1 MNFKDM
7 KKSFHLLLCLVALL
21 PLQAQE
27 KVWPEGR
34 TYEATYQYSDTY
46 NPGKNKIY
54 RKGWIDFNKNGV
66 KDVYEDPSASVEA
79 RIEDLLA
86 QMTLEEKTCQL
97 VTLYGYHRVLKDEL
111 PTPRWKT
118 RLWKDGVGAIDEHL
132 NSFHSTTKPAYK
144 SEYTWP
150 ASKHAWALNTVQ
162 KWFVEETR
170 LGIPVDFTN
179 EGIHGNESLRSTG
192 FPTPLGL
199 GATWDKELLNE
210 VGRVTGREARMM
222 GYTNTYGPIL
232 DVIRDQRWGRC
243 EESFGESPYL
253 VAELGIQF
261 TRGLQENVLSTG
273 KHFLAYSNNKGARE
287 AEARCDPQMSP
298 RELEYIHAYVWRRVV
313 SEAGLMG
320 AMVSY
325 NDYDGLPMASSH
337 YWMVERMRDEWGFRG
352 YIVSDSEAVEYLHT
366 KHRTAA
372 SQKEAAAQ
380 SILGGMNVRCTFR
393 EPDTFVLPLREAIAE
408 GMVPMAVIDDRVRDV
423 LRAKFLLGLFD
434 DPYQRDLKGADEE
447 VEKAE
452 NQAVSL
458 QASRESAVLLKNTGV
473 LPLQLENLKR
483 IAVVGPNATA
493 IEYARNHY
501 GPKDIDVV
509 SPLDGI
515 KALVG
520 DRAEVNYVQ
529 GCELVDPAWPDS
541 ELYPRPL
548 SVAEQAGIDEAVDLA
563 RESDV
568 VVAVMGGSHRTCGES
583 RSRSSLDL
591 PGRQRDLLMA
601 LHATGKPVVLVLVN
615 GRALSINW
623 EDAYLPAILE
633 MWYPGPY
640 GGTALAEILFG
651 AYNPGGKTTTTFP
664 RSVGQIPFNFPYKP
678 NSQSDSQPGLGP
690 AGKAARVNGPLYPFG
705 FGLSYTTFRYANLQL
720 AAAPAFA
727 AAASAAATSAAPTLA
742 AAADA
747 PSSQENRGYA
757 PLGQS
762 SAASCASA
770 ADAPLVIE
778 AGQSVMVSVE
788 VTNTGNMA
796 GDEVVQL
803 YIKDDCSS
811 VISYERQLAGFE
823 RIHLLPGETRTVTFT
838 VGPDRMQL
846 LDASYHWVVEPGTF
860 TLFAGPSSED
870 LPLSAS
876 FFVR

>member
-1 MNFKDM
+1 MQPF
-7 KKSFHLLLCLVALL
+7 FHTLLALVAVL

-27 KVWPEGR
+27 
-34 TYEATYQYSDTY
+34 YSDTY
-46 NPGKNKIY
+46 SPGKNKIY

-66 KDVYEDPSASVEA
+66 RDIYENPAARLED
-79 RIEDLLA
+79 RIEDLLK

-132 NSFHSTTKPAYK
+132 NSFYSSTKPAYQ

-337 YWMVERMRDEWGFRG
+337 YWMVERLRDEWGFRG

-366 KHRTAA
+366 KHRTAS

-423 LRAKFLLGLFD
+423 LRAKFL
-434 DPYQRDLKGADEE
+434 EE

-452 NQAVSL
+452 NQEVSL
-458 QASRESAVLLKNTGV
+458 RASRESAVLLKNTGV
-473 LPLQLENLKR
+473 LPLKLESLKR

-501 GPKDIDVV
+501 GPKDIPVV
-509 SPLDGI
+509 SPLEGI
-515 KALVG
+515 KTFVG
-520 DRAEVNYVQ
+520 DRATVSYVQ
-529 GCELVDPAWPDS
+529 GCDLVDANWPDS
-541 ELYPRPL
+541 ELFPTPL
-548 SVAEQAGIDEAVDLA
+548 TRQEQAGIDEAVALA

-601 LHATGKPVVLVLVN
+601 LHATGKPVVLVLIN

-623 EDAYLPAILE
+623 EDRNLPAILE
-633 MWYPGPY
+633 MWYPGPH
-640 GGTALAEILFG
+640 GGTALAEVLFG
-651 AYNPGGKTTTTFP
+651 AFNPGGKTTTTFP

-678 NSQSDSQPGLGP
+678 LSQSDSYPGLGP
-690 AGKAARVNGPLYPFG
+690 SGKAARVNGPLYPFG

-720 AAAPAFA
+720 AAAPASAAAPAFA
-727 AAASAAATSAAPTLA
+727 AAADAPSSQENRGYAPQGQSSAASCAS
-742 AAADA
+742 AADA

-788 VTNTGNMA
+788 VTNTGDLA

-811 VISYERQLAGFE
+811 VITYERQLAGFE

-846 LDASYHWVVEPGTF
+846 LDASCHWVVEPGTF

-876 FFVR
+876 FLVR

>member
-1 MNFKDM
+1 M
-7 KKSFHLLLCLVALL
+7 KQLRYVLLALVAVL

-27 KVWPEGR
+27 
-34 TYEATYQYSDTY
+34 YSDTY
-46 NPGKNKIY
+46 SPGKNKIY

-66 KDVYEDPSASVEA
+66 KDLYENPAARLEA
-79 RIEDLLA
+79 RIEDLLK

-132 NSFHSTTKPAYK
+132 NSFYSSTKPAYQ

-337 YWMVERMRDEWGFRG
+337 YWMVERLRKEWGFQG
-352 YIVSDSEAVEYLHT
+352 YIVSDSDAVEFLYT
-366 KHRTAA
+366 KHRTAD
-372 SQKEAAAQ
+372 SMKEAAAQ
-380 SILGGMNVRCTFR
+380 SILGGMNVRCTFQ

-408 GMVPMAVIDDRVRDV
+408 GRVPMAVIDDRVRDV
-423 LRAKFLLGLFD
+423 LRAKFVLGLFD

-458 QASRESAVLLKNTGV
+458 RSSRESAVLLKNDGV
-473 LPLQLENLKR
+473 LPLQLESLKR

-501 GPKDIDVV
+501 GPKDIPVV
-509 SPLDGI
+509 SPLEGI
-515 KALVG
+515 KTFVG
-520 DRAEVNYVQ
+520 DRATVSYVQ
-529 GCELVDPAWPDS
+529 GCDLVDANWPDS
-541 ELYPRPL
+541 ELFPTPL
-548 SVAEQAGIDEAVDLA
+548 TRQEQAGIDEAVALA
-563 RESDV
+563 RENDV

-601 LHATGKPVVLVLVN
+601 LHATGKPVVLVLIN

-633 MWYPGPY
+633 MWYPGPH
-640 GGTALAEILFG
+640 GGTALAEVLFG

-678 NSQSDSQPGLGP
+678 LSQSDSYPGLGP
-690 AGKAARVNGPLYPFG
+690 SGKAARVNGALYPFG
-705 FGLSYTTFRYANLQL
+705 FGLSYTTFRYDNLQL
-720 AAAPAFA
+720 AAAPASA
-727 AAASAAATSAAPTLA
+727 SPASVSPASASLESRASAAEGAPSSESRAFAAE
-742 AAADA
+742 DA

-757 PLGQS
+757 PQGQP
-762 SAASCASA
+762 SAAIE
-770 ADAPLVIE
+770 IE
-778 AGQSVMVSVE
+778 AGQSVIVSVE

>member
-1 MNFKDM
+1 M
-7 KKSFHLLLCLVALL
+7 KPFFHTLLALVAVL

-27 KVWPEGR
+27 
-34 TYEATYQYSDTY
+34 YSDTY
-46 NPGKNKIY
+46 SPGKNTIY

-66 KDVYEDPSASVEA
+66 RDIYENPAARLED
-79 RIEDLLA
+79 RIEDLLK

-132 NSFHSTTKPAYK
+132 NSFYSSTKPAYQ
-144 SEYTWP
+144 SAYTWP

-337 YWMVERMRDEWGFRG
+337 YWMVERLRDEWGFRG

-366 KHRTAA
+366 KHRTAS

-380 SILGGMNVRCTFR
+380 SIRGGMNVRCTFR

-408 GMVPMAVIDDRVRDV
+408 GMVPMAVIDDRR
-423 LRAKFLLGLFD
+423 
-434 DPYQRDLKGADEE
+434 
-447 VEKAE
+447 
-452 NQAVSL
+452 
-458 QASRESAVLLKNTGV
+458 
-473 LPLQLENLKR
+473 
-483 IAVVGPNATA
+483 
-493 IEYARNHY
+493 
-501 GPKDIDVV
+501 
-509 SPLDGI
+509 
-515 KALVG
+515 
-520 DRAEVNYVQ
+520 
-529 GCELVDPAWPDS
+529 
-541 ELYPRPL
+541 
-548 SVAEQAGIDEAVDLA
+548 
-563 RESDV
+563 
-568 VVAVMGGSHRTCGES
+568 
-583 RSRSSLDL
+583 
-591 PGRQRDLLMA
+591 
-601 LHATGKPVVLVLVN
+601 
-615 GRALSINW
+615 
-623 EDAYLPAILE
+623 
-633 MWYPGPY
+633 
-640 GGTALAEILFG
+640 
-651 AYNPGGKTTTTFP
+651 
-664 RSVGQIPFNFPYKP
+664 
-678 NSQSDSQPGLGP
+678 
-690 AGKAARVNGPLYPFG
+690 
-705 FGLSYTTFRYANLQL
+705 
-720 AAAPAFA
+720 
-727 AAASAAATSAAPTLA
+727 
-742 AAADA
+742 
-747 PSSQENRGYA
+747 
-757 PLGQS
+757 
-762 SAASCASA
+762 
-770 ADAPLVIE
+770 
-778 AGQSVMVSVE
+778 
-788 VTNTGNMA
+788 
-796 GDEVVQL
+796 
-803 YIKDDCSS
+803 
-811 VISYERQLAGFE
+811 
-823 RIHLLPGETRTVTFT
+823 
-838 VGPDRMQL
+838 
-846 LDASYHWVVEPGTF
+846 
-860 TLFAGPSSED
+860 
-870 LPLSAS
+870 
-876 FFVR
+876 

>member
-1 MNFKDM
+1 M
-7 KKSFHLLLCLVALL
+7 KPFFHTLLALVAVL

-27 KVWPEGR
+27 
-34 TYEATYQYSDTY
+34 YSDTY
-46 NPGKNKIY
+46 SPGKNKIY

-66 KDVYEDPSASVEA
+66 RDIYENPAARLED
-79 RIEDLLA
+79 RIEDLLK

-132 NSFHSTTKPAYK
+132 NSFYSSTKPAYQ

-179 EGIHGNESLRSTG
+179 EGIHGNESLRATG

-337 YWMVERMRDEWGFRG
+337 YWMVERLRDEWGFRG

-366 KHRTAA
+366 KHRTAS

-423 LRAKFLLGLFD
+423 L
-434 DPYQRDLKGADEE
+434 KGADEE

-452 NQAVSL
+452 NQEVSL
-458 QASRESAVLLKNTGV
+458 RASRESAVLLKNDGV
-473 LPLQLENLKR
+473 LPLKLEDLKR

-509 SPLDGI
+509 SPLEGI

-520 DRAEVNYVQ
+520 GKAEVAYVQ
-529 GCELVDPAWPDS
+529 GCDLVDPNWPES
-541 ELYPRPL
+541 ELFPTPL
-548 SVAEQAGIDEAVDLA
+548 TRQEQDGIDEAVALA

-583 RSRSSLDL
+583 RSRTSLDL

-601 LHATGKPVVLVLVN
+601 LHATGKPVVLVLIN
-615 GRALSINW
+615 GRALSVNW
-623 EDAYLPAILE
+623 EDRNLPAILE
-633 MWYPGPY
+633 MWYPGPH
-640 GGTALAEILFG
+640 GGTALAEVLFG

-678 NSQSDSQPGLGP
+678 LSQSDSYPGLGP
-690 AGKAARVNGPLYPFG
+690 SGKAARVNGPLYPFG

-727 AAASAAATSAAPTLA
+727 AAA
-742 AAADA
+742 DA
-747 PSSQENRGYA
+747 PSSQENRGY
-757 PLGQS
+757 
-762 SAASCASA
+762 
-770 ADAPLVIE
+770 APLVIE

-788 VTNTGNMA
+788 VTNTGDLA

-811 VISYERQLAGFE
+811 VITYERQLAGFE

-846 LDASYHWVVEPGTF
+846 LDASCHWVVEPGTF

-876 FFVR
+876 FLVR

>member
-1 MNFKDM
+1 M
-7 KKSFHLLLCLVALL
+7 KPFFHTLLALVAVL

-27 KVWPEGR
+27 
-34 TYEATYQYSDTY
+34 YSDTY
-46 NPGKNKIY
+46 SPGKNKIY

-66 KDVYEDPSASVEA
+66 RDIYENPAARLED
-79 RIEDLLA
+79 RIEDLLK

-132 NSFHSTTKPAYK
+132 NSFYSSTKPAYQ

-337 YWMVERMRDEWGFRG
+337 YWMVERLRDEWGFRG

-366 KHRTAA
+366 KHRTAS

-452 NQAVSL
+452 NQEVSL
-458 QASRESAVLLKNTGV
+458 RASRESAVLLKNDGV
-473 LPLQLENLKR
+473 LPLKLEDLKR

-509 SPLDGI
+509 SPLEGI

-520 DRAEVNYVQ
+520 GKAEVAYVQ
-529 GCELVDPAWPDS
+529 GCDLVDP
-541 ELYPRPL
+541 
-548 SVAEQAGIDEAVDLA
+548 
-563 RESDV
+563 
-568 VVAVMGGSHRTCGES
+568 
-583 RSRSSLDL
+583 
-591 PGRQRDLLMA
+591 
-601 LHATGKPVVLVLVN
+601 N
-615 GRALSINW
+615 
-623 EDAYLPAILE
+623 
-633 MWYPGPY
+633 
-640 GGTALAEILFG
+640 
-651 AYNPGGKTTTTFP
+651 
-664 RSVGQIPFNFPYKP
+664 
-678 NSQSDSQPGLGP
+678 
-690 AGKAARVNGPLYPFG
+690 
-705 FGLSYTTFRYANLQL
+705 
-720 AAAPAFA
+720 
-727 AAASAAATSAAPTLA
+727 
-742 AAADA
+742 
-747 PSSQENRGYA
+747 
-757 PLGQS
+757 
-762 SAASCASA
+762 
-770 ADAPLVIE
+770 
-778 AGQSVMVSVE
+778 
-788 VTNTGNMA
+788 
-796 GDEVVQL
+796 
-803 YIKDDCSS
+803 
-811 VISYERQLAGFE
+811 
-823 RIHLLPGETRTVTFT
+823 
-838 VGPDRMQL
+838 
-846 LDASYHWVVEPGTF
+846 
-860 TLFAGPSSED
+860 
-870 LPLSAS
+870 
-876 FFVR
+876 

>member
-1 MNFKDM
+1 M
-7 KKSFHLLLCLVALL
+7 KPFFHTLLALVAVL

-27 KVWPEGR
+27 
-34 TYEATYQYSDTY
+34 YSDTY
-46 NPGKNKIY
+46 SPGKNKIY

-66 KDVYEDPSASVEA
+66 KDLYENPAARLED
-79 RIEDLLA
+79 RIEDLLK

-132 NSFHSTTKPAYK
+132 NSFYSSTKPAYQ

-337 YWMVERMRDEWGFRG
+337 YWMVERLRDEWGFRG

-366 KHRTAA
+366 KHRTAS

-452 NQAVSL
+452 NQEVSL
-458 QASRESAVLLKNTGV
+458 RASRESAVLLKNTGV
-473 LPLQLENLKR
+473 LPLQLESLKR

-501 GPKDIDVV
+501 GPKDIPVV
-509 SPLDGI
+509 SPLEGI
-515 KALVG
+515 KTFVG
-520 DRAEVNYVQ
+520 DRATVSYVQ
-529 GCELVDPAWPDS
+529 GCDLVDANWPDS
-541 ELYPRPL
+541 ELFPTPL
-548 SVAEQAGIDEAVDLA
+548 TRQEQAGIDEAVALA

-601 LHATGKPVVLVLVN
+601 LHATGKPVVLVLIN

-623 EDAYLPAILE
+623 EDRNLPAILE
-633 MWYPGPY
+633 MWYPGPH
-640 GGTALAEILFG
+640 GGTALAEVLFG
-651 AYNPGGKTTTTFP
+651 AFNPGGKTTTTFP

-678 NSQSDSQPGLGP
+678 LSQSDSYPGLGP
-690 AGKAARVNGPLYPFG
+690 SGKAARVNGPLYPFG

-720 AAAPAFA
+720 AAAPA
-727 AAASAAATSAAPTLA
+727 LA

-757 PLGQS
+757 PQGQS
-762 SAASCASA
+762 SAASRASA
-770 ADAPLVIE
+770 ADAPSSQENRGYAPQGQSSAESRASDAPEIE
-778 AGQSVMVSVE
+778 AGQCIIVSFD
-788 VTNTGNMA
+788 VTNTGTRA
-796 GDEVVQL
+796 GEEVAQL
-803 YIKDDCSS
+803 YIKDNYSS
-811 VISYERQLAGFE
+811 VITYERQLAGFE
-823 RIHLLPGETRTVTFT
+823 RIHLEPGETKTLTFT
-838 VGPDRMQL
+838 IGPDRMQL
-846 LDASYHWVVEPGTF
+846 LNAQGQWVVESGSF
-860 TLFAGPSSED
+860 TVYAAASSED
-870 LPLSAS
+870 LRLSGS

>member
-1 MNFKDM
+1 M
-7 KKSFHLLLCLVALL
+7 KPFFHTLLALVAVL

-27 KVWPEGR
+27 
-34 TYEATYQYSDTY
+34 YSDTY
-46 NPGKNKIY
+46 SPGKNKIY

-66 KDVYEDPSASVEA
+66 RDIYENPAARLED
-79 RIEDLLA
+79 RIEDLLK

-132 NSFHSTTKPAYK
+132 NSFYSSTKPAYQ

-337 YWMVERMRDEWGFRG
+337 YWMVERLRDEWGFRG

-366 KHRTAA
+366 KHRTAS

-452 NQAVSL
+452 NQEVSL
-458 QASRESAVLLKNTGV
+458 RASRESAVLLKNRRAAAEARGPQAHCGGGAECDRHRIRTQPLRTERYRRGEPAGGHQSPGGRKSRGGLCSGLRPRGPELAGIRIVPYAAYPSGTGRDRRGGG
-473 LPLQLENLKR
+473 PGTRKR
-483 IAVVGPNATA
+483 RG
-493 IEYARNHY
+493 R
-501 GPKDIDVV
+501 GR
-509 SPLDGI
+509 DGRLAPYLRR
-515 KALVG
+515 KPVPDLAG
-520 DRAEVNYVQ
+520 
-529 GCELVDPAWPDS
+529 PAWP
-541 ELYPRPL
+541 
-548 SVAEQAGIDEAVDLA
+548 
-563 RESDV
+563 
-568 VVAVMGGSHRTCGES
+568 
-583 RSRSSLDL
+583 
-591 PGRQRDLLMA
+591 
-601 LHATGKPVVLVLVN
+601 
-615 GRALSINW
+615 
-623 EDAYLPAILE
+623 PA
-633 MWYPGPY
+633 
-640 GGTALAEILFG
+640 
-651 AYNPGGKTTTTFP
+651 
-664 RSVGQIPFNFPYKP
+664 
-678 NSQSDSQPGLGP
+678 
-690 AGKAARVNGPLYPFG
+690 
-705 FGLSYTTFRYANLQL
+705 
-720 AAAPAFA
+720 
-727 AAASAAATSAAPTLA
+727 
-742 AAADA
+742 
-747 PSSQENRGYA
+747 
-757 PLGQS
+757 
-762 SAASCASA
+762 
-770 ADAPLVIE
+770 
-778 AGQSVMVSVE
+778 
-788 VTNTGNMA
+788 
-796 GDEVVQL
+796 
-803 YIKDDCSS
+803 
-811 VISYERQLAGFE
+811 
-823 RIHLLPGETRTVTFT
+823 
-838 VGPDRMQL
+838 
-846 LDASYHWVVEPGTF
+846 
-860 TLFAGPSSED
+860 
-870 LPLSAS
+870 
-876 FFVR
+876 

>member
-1 MNFKDM
+1 M
-7 KKSFHLLLCLVALL
+7 KQFFHTLLALMAVL

-27 KVWPEGR
+27 
-34 TYEATYQYSDTY
+34 YSDTY
-46 NPGKNKIY
+46 SPGKNKIY

-66 KDVYEDPSASVEA
+66 KDLYENPAARLED
-79 RIEDLLA
+79 RIEDLLK

-132 NSFHSTTKPAYK
+132 NSFYSSTKPAYQ

-337 YWMVERMRDEWGFRG
+337 YWMVERLRKEWGFQG
-352 YIVSDSEAVEYLHT
+352 YIVSDSDAVEFLYT
-366 KHRTAA
+366 KHRTAD
-372 SQKEAAAQ
+372 SMKEAAAQ
-380 SILGGMNVRCTFR
+380 SILGGMNVRCTFQ

-408 GMVPMAVIDDRVRDV
+408 GRVPMAVIDDRVRDV

-452 NQAVSL
+452 NQEVSL
-458 QASRESAVLLKNTGV
+458 RASRESAVLLKNDGV
-473 LPLQLENLKR
+473 LPL
-483 IAVVGPNATA
+483 
-493 IEYARNHY
+493 
-501 GPKDIDVV
+501 
-509 SPLDGI
+509 
-515 KALVG
+515 
-520 DRAEVNYVQ
+520 DRATVSYVQ
-529 GCELVDPAWPDS
+529 GCDLVDANWPDS
-541 ELYPRPL
+541 ELFPTPL
-548 SVAEQAGIDEAVDLA
+548 TRQEQAGIDEAVALA

-601 LHATGKPVVLVLVN
+601 LHATGKPVVLVLIN

-623 EDAYLPAILE
+623 EDRNLPAILE
-633 MWYPGPY
+633 MWYPGPH
-640 GGTALAEILFG
+640 GGTALAEVLFG
-651 AYNPGGKTTTTFP
+651 AFNPGGKTTTTFP

-678 NSQSDSQPGLGP
+678 LSQSDSYPGLGP
-690 AGKAARVNGPLYPFG
+690 SGKAARVNGPLYPFG
-705 FGLSYTTFRYANLQL
+705 FGLSYTTFRYDNLRL
-720 AAAPAFA
+720 AAAAPSSAAPAFA
-727 AAASAAATSAAPTLA
+727 APGSASPGSVAPASASLESRASAAEGAPSSESRAFAAEDAPSSQENRGYAPLGQSSAASCA
-742 AAADA
+742 SAADA

-757 PLGQS
+757 PQGQS

-788 VTNTGNMA
+788 VTNTGDLA

-838 VGPDRMQL
+838 VGLDRMQL

>member
-1 MNFKDM
+1 M
-7 KKSFHLLLCLVALL
+7 KRIFHTLLALTAAL
-21 PLQAQE
+21 SLQAQDN
-27 KVWPEGR
+27 KWPEGR
-34 TYEATYQYSDTY
+34 IYEATYTYSDTY
-46 NPGKNKIY
+46 SPGKNKIY

-66 KDVYEDPSASVEA
+66 RDIYENPAARLED
-79 RIEDLLA
+79 RIEDLLK

-132 NSFHSTTKPAYK
+132 NSFYSSTKPAYQ

-337 YWMVERMRDEWGFRG
+337 YWMVERLRNEWGFRG

-366 KHRTAA
+366 KHRTAS

-423 LRAKFLLGLFD
+423 LRAKFVLGLFD

-452 NQAVSL
+452 NQEVSL
-458 QASRESAVLLKNTGV
+458 RASRESAVLLKNTGV
-473 LPLQLENLKR
+473 LPLQLESLKR

-501 GPKDIDVV
+501 GPKDIPVV
-509 SPLDGI
+509 SPLEGI
-515 KALVG
+515 KTFVG
-520 DRAEVNYVQ
+520 DRATVSYVQ
-529 GCELVDPAWPDS
+529 GCDLVDANWPDS
-541 ELYPRPL
+541 ELFPTPL
-548 SVAEQAGIDEAVDLA
+548 TRQEQAGIDEAVALA

-601 LHATGKPVVLVLVN
+601 LHATGKSVVLVLIN
-615 GRALSINW
+615 GRALSVNW
-623 EDAYLPAILE
+623 EEAYLPAILE
-633 MWYPGPY
+633 MWYPGPH
-640 GGTALAEILFG
+640 GGTALAEVLFG

-678 NSQSDSQPGLGP
+678 LSQSDSYPGLGP
-690 AGKAARVNGPLYPFG
+690 SGKAARVNGPLYPFG

-720 AAAPAFA
+720 AAAPVL
-727 AAASAAATSAAPTLA
+727 AAAT
-742 AAADA
+742 DA

-757 PLGQS
+757 PQGQS

-770 ADAPLVIE
+770 ADAASSQENRGDAPLVIE

-788 VTNTGNMA
+788 VTNTGDLA

-811 VISYERQLAGFE
+811 VITYERQLAGFE

-846 LDASYHWVVEPGTF
+846 LDASCHWVVEPGTF

-876 FFVR
+876 FLVR